1 MEEWV
6 YFVIIGMIGAF
17 SVVGLKILKPNK
29 AKTKVKSSIQDANE
43 VLRDIDQETITRL
56 KTTLKSES
64 GRANRLQAL
73 KNDEEPPEEPQ
84 TDDKSAT
91 WEQIQQL
98 VKASYPQYATFLP
111 IFKGQ
116 ILKATKGMSV
126 QEIVS
131 TVSGVIGGGQPKQ
144 QTAQANQENRSDFA

>member
-1 MEEWV
+1 
-6 YFVIIGMIGAF
+6 MIGAF
-17 SVVGLKILKPNK
+17 SVLGLKILKPNK

-43 VLRDIDQETITRL
+43 VLRDIDQETISRL
-56 KTTLKSES
+56 KQTLRSES

-73 KNDEEPPEEPQ
+73 KNDDDAIEEPQ

-91 WEQIQQL
+91 WDEIQQL

-131 TVSGVIGGGQPKQ
+131 TVSGVIGSKESKPQTTDTQ
-144 QTAQANQENRSDFA
+144 QANRSDFA

>member
-17 SVVGLKILKPNK
+17 SVAGLKILKPNK

-43 VLRDIDQETITRL
+43 VLRDIDQETISRL
-56 KTTLKSES
+56 KQTLKSES

-73 KNDEEPPEEPQ
+73 KNEDEIEEPQ
-84 TDDKSAT
+84 NDDKSAT

-126 QEIVS
+126 QEIIS
-131 TVSGVIGGGQPKQ
+131 TVSGVIGTGQPKQ
-144 QTAQANQENRSDFA
+144 QTAQSNQENRTDFA

>member
-1 MEEWV
+1 
-6 YFVIIGMIGAF
+6 MIGAF
-17 SVVGLKILKPNK
+17 SVTGLKILKPNK
-29 AKTKVKSSIQDANE
+29 AKTKVKSSIESANE

-126 QEIVS
+126 QEIIS
-131 TVSGVIGGGQPKQ
+131 TVSGVIGSQ
-144 QTAQANQENRSDFA
+144 QSKPQTPQANQENRADFA

>member
-1 MEEWV
+1 
-6 YFVIIGMIGAF
+6 MIGAF

-43 VLRDIDQETITRL
+43 VLRAIDQETITRL
-56 KTTLKSES
+56 KTTLKSEA

-73 KNDEEPPEEPQ
+73 KNDEELTEEPQ

-91 WEQIQQL
+91 WDEIQQL

-126 QEIVS
+126 EEIIS
-131 TVSGVIGGGQPKQ
+131 TVTGVIGSTKPKQ
-144 QTAQANQENRSDFA
+144 QTTQTDQTNRSDFA